1 MRPAASQRQ
10 PCETCSIALFF
21 LCVCVE
27 GWGLGGFE
35 RRGWSRRTLAGVN
48 IHFLV
53 AVAAVHLTAPVELA
67 LAFGGAA
74 DARRVV
80 ATATAHDL
88 AAVCATSRPVA
99 DAAPGAR

>member
-1 MRPAASQRQ
+1 MGQQR
-10 PCETCSIALFF
+10 SH
-21 LCVCVE
+21 LCVGDGVNPLTLDQW
-27 GWGLGGFE
+27 WGGGGFE
-35 RRGWSRRTLAGVN
+35 RRGWSRRALTGVN